1 MGFGKQGARGGFGSA
16 GARGGVNVW
25 LPPLP
30 QGFGYRYW
38 VDSNGNNQLILTQD
52 ASGNYFAMYA
62 PLS

>member
-1 MGFGKQGARGGFGSA
+1 MAPPVSI
-16 GARGGVNVW
+16 GVSLSLSSLGWVNAW

-30 QGFGYRYW
+30 SGYGYRYW

-52 ASGNYFAMYA
+52 AGGNYYAMYA